1 MHSLPEFNLP
11 VKYLKGVGPARSEH
25 LKKLDIETIGDILY
39 TFPRRYEDRR
49 SLTPL
54 RALVDGET
62 SSVIARIV
70 SISSRKTRRKGLSIT
85 EAVITDGE
93 SIALVI
99 WFNRKGLERIF
110 LSGQDVAFYGK
121 IEKKY
126 GKPQLTNPDFEI
138 IENDDQISEFN
149 RIVPVYPTTYGIYQ
163 KWLRKFISA
172 NIKLFLEK
180 VKEFLPPEVISIN
193 NLMPLRD
200 AIMQMHYPSDRDAWK
215 KARKRLVFDEFFVLQ
230 AGLAMRRSAGEKTED
245 KAPVFSSSNISFI
258 QAAREMF
265 SFPLTAAQER
275 VLVEISGDMGQ
286 DIPMNRLL
294 QGDVGSGKTVI
305 AVLSMLLAVK
315 NGYQSA
321 FMAPTEILAQQHF
334 QKLSRY
340 FEGHNVTLAFLTGS
354 MNGQERKNS
363 LQKIENG
370 RADIVIGTHAL
381 FQEKVRYAR
390 LGLVV
395 IDEQHRFGVIQ
406 RGALRKKGQNPHV
419 LVMTATPIP
428 RTLTLSVYGDLS
440 VSVMDEMPP
449 GRKNITTKWVRP
461 SRIEDLKDF
470 LRDQV
475 KKGRQIYWVCPLIEE
490 SETIQAVSLS
500 ERYEKLKVSLGD
512 VRVAFLHGQVAPDEK
527 DLTMFDF
534 EKGRIDILV
543 STTVI
548 EVGVDVP
555 NATVMVIEDA
565 NRFGLS
571 QLHQLRGRVGRGSFK
586 SYCFLL
592 AEPSSIESKQ
602 RIRTMCSTENGFK
615 IADADLRL
623 RGPGEVCGIRQH
635 GVTDF
640 RVADLVKD
648 REMLLLAREQAF
660 RIVGN
665 DNQLTGLPLLREE
678 VLRRVGKVLDLV
690 KTG

>member
-49 SLTPL
+49 TLTPL
-54 RALVDGET
+54 RDLVEGVT

-70 SISSRKTRRKGLSIT
+70 SISSRKTRRKDLSIT

-93 SIALVI
+93 SIASVI

-110 LSGQDVAFYGK
+110 LTGQDVAFYGK

-126 GKPQLTNPDFEI
+126 GKAQLTNPDFEI

-163 KWLRKFISA
+163 KWLRKFISV
-172 NIKLFLEK
+172 NIKLFLDK
-180 VKEFLPPEVISIN
+180 VVEFLPPEVVSIN

-200 AIMQMHYPSDRDAWK
+200 AILQMHYPSDRDTWK

-258 QAAREMF
+258 EAAREMF
-265 SFPLTAAQER
+265 SFPLTAAQKR
-275 VLVEISGDMGQ
+275 VLVEISEDMGQ

-321 FMAPTEILAQQHF
+321 FMAPTEILAQQHL

-340 FEGHNVTLAFLTGS
+340 FESHNITLTFLTGS

-363 LQKIENG
+363 LQKIEDG
-370 RADIVIGTHAL
+370 RADIVVGTHAL

-395 IDEQHRFGVIQ
+395 IDEQHRFGVLQ

-449 GRKNITTKWVRP
+449 GRKNITTRWVRP
-461 SRIEDLKDF
+461 SRIEGLKGF
-470 LRDQV
+470 LQDQV
-475 KKGRQIYWVCPLIEE
+475 KRGRQVYWVCPLIEE
-490 SETIQAVSLS
+490 SENIQAVSLS

-512 VRVAFLHGQVAPDEK
+512 MRVAFLHGQVAPDEK
-527 DLTMFDF
+527 DLTMSDF
-534 EKGRIDILV
+534 EKGRIDLLV

-571 QLHQLRGRVGRGSFK
+571 QLHQLRGRVGRGSSK

-602 RIRTMCSTENGFK
+602 RIRTMCSTQNGFK

-623 RGPGEVCGIRQH
+623 RGPGEVCGIKQH

-640 RVADLVKD
+640 RVADLVRD

-660 RIVGN
+660 RIVDN
-665 DNQLTGLPLLREE
+665 DNQLAGLPLLREE